1 MGSNSDHQNASG
13 DFAFIDRKEALELAG
28 GVLTGHEN
36 PVVLLYG
43 LPGMGKTTLL
53 AEIKERHSDSLSV
66 EHINLSDFREDFD
79 ERISGELARIFM
91 KYVKGRKRKPAE
103 KILASFPGESG
114 PARAIVAD
122 LDVRHSTMVNS
133 PVNMLMPGQ
142 GHSSSRAS
150 RRAELDRQIH
160 RLTEIAM
167 LMGDPPA
174 LLIDGAET
182 ITYAAANA
190 ADAESETFAI
200 EDTWFQDR
208 VLPAVLAAAPRLRII
223 LAGLDE
229 FQIRGIAAGS
239 MEIEGWELEHT
250 SAFLAAK
257 RVGSAL
263 AGEIHALAKGNP
275 LIVSWLA
282 EAAGLRHPVAMDGSN
297 WLRAAHQEKLSQW
310 LPREFLGLLSDR
322 ERKVVEAAAVLR
334 EVNVGSLE
342 AVSEEHV
349 DILLI
354 NRLKSRSFM
363 RVGRSDRGE
372 QIWSIHPQVREWIL
386 DFMTFEDSSR
396 LPSRRKR
403 PSAHR
408 RAAAFYAARS
418 DGYFSTELEVAYHR
432 IAAGDGYP
440 DLRGQ
445 MSAALT
451 AGRDDRVLEYAGLVL
466 AREHEPEAIAGT
478 EDLVA
483 YAHECHGAVLV
494 RRKRGDRAVASFDR
508 AREIYADR
516 GDTIEVGNTM
526 LGQGYA
532 HLESDNPEQAT
543 RAFERAR
550 EVFHDA
556 PMRAEA
562 NEVDAILGLAEAAV
576 RTGTSDAFEAAR
588 RYLDE
593 ADDLCA
599 RTGSLGKSG
608 RRSHALFRLGDISLR
623 LDSDASQSREYKER
637 AAAMLEAIG
646 DPETAAAVRRDMAA
660 GQR

>member
-1 MGSNSDHQNASG
+1 MGSSSDRQDSSG
-13 DFAFIDRKEALELAG
+13 GSGFIDRKEALKLAG
-28 GVLTGHEN
+28 GVLTGHEK
-36 PVVLLYG
+36 PVVVFYG
-43 LPGMGKTTLL
+43 LPGMGKSTLL
-53 AEIKERHSDSLSV
+53 AEVKKRHGDSLSV

-79 ERISGELARIFM
+79 ERIPGALARVFM
-91 KYVKGRKRKPAE
+91 KYVKGRKRKSAE

-114 PARAIVAD
+114 PARVIVAD
-122 LDVRHSTMVNS
+122 LEVRHATMVNS
-133 PVNMLMPGQ
+133 PVNVLVPGQ

-160 RLTEIAM
+160 RLAEIAM

-208 VLPAVLAAAPRLRII
+208 VLPAVLKAAPRLRII
-223 LAGLDE
+223 LAGLDD
-229 FQIRGIAAGS
+229 FQIRDVAAGS

-250 SAFLAAK
+250 MAFLAAE
-257 RVGSAL
+257 RVDPAL
-263 AGEIHALAKGNP
+263 AGRIHALAKGNP

-282 EAAGLRHPVAMDGSN
+282 ETAGLRHQLATDGSD
-297 WLRAAHQEKLSQW
+297 WLRAAHQEKLSKW
-310 LPREFLGLLSDR
+310 LTREFLGLLSDR

-334 EVNVGSLE
+334 EVNVGSLA
-342 AVSEEHV
+342 AVSEEDV
-349 DILLI
+349 DTLLI
-354 NRLKSRSFM
+354 NRLKGRSFM
-363 RVGRSDRGE
+363 RVSRSDRGE
-372 QIWSIHPQVREWIL
+372 QIWSIHPQVRQWIL
-386 DFMTFEDSSR
+386 DFMAFDDSTR
-396 LPSRRKR
+396 LLSQRKR

-418 DGYFSTELEVAYHR
+418 DGYFSTEVAYHR

-440 DLRGQ
+440 GLRDQ

-451 AGRDDRVLEYAGLVL
+451 AGRYDRVLEYVGLVL
-466 AREHEPEAIAGT
+466 AREHQPEAIAGT

-494 RRKRGDRAVASFDR
+494 RRQRGDRAVAPFDR
-508 AREIYADR
+508 ARDIYAGR
-516 GDTIEVGNTM
+516 GDTIGVGNTM
-526 LGQGYA
+526 LGRGYA
-532 HLESDNPEQAT
+532 HLQSGNPEPAT
-543 RAFERAR
+543 RDFERAR
-550 EVFHDA
+550 KIFHDA
-556 PMRAEA
+556 PTLAA
-562 NEVDAILGLAEAAV
+562 VNEVDAILGLAEAAV

-593 ADDLCA
+593 ADGLCA

-608 RRSHALFRLGDISLR
+608 RRAHTLFRLGDISLR
-623 LDSDASQSREYKER
+623 LDSDASQAREYKER

-646 DPETAAAVRRDMAA
+646 DPATAAAVRRDMAA